1 MNLLNPQ
8 EAPGEADDPRAGDQP
23 EGVGHPRRRVLVAQ
37 VRAEAHQGIAIES
50 SEKQREDKKRSH
62 GQRERKS
69 SLLMAPL
76 ANVESRWT
84 KTSLVWAEGVFVPG
98 FRRLRL

>member
-37 VRAEAHQGIAIES
+37 VRAEAHQGIAIPAVS
-50 SEKQREDKKRSH
+50 A
-62 GQRERKS
+62 
-69 SLLMAPL
+69 MAPL
-76 ANVESRWT
+76 IQSNPEPN
-84 KTSLVWAEGVFVPG
+84 G
-98 FRRLRL
+98 

>member
-37 VRAEAHQGIAIES
+37 VRAEAHQGIAI
-50 SEKQREDKKRSH
+50 
-62 GQRERKS
+62 
-69 SLLMAPL
+69 
-76 ANVESRWT
+76 
-84 KTSLVWAEGVFVPG
+84 
-98 FRRLRL
+98 